1 MSNEAASIESDD
13 ESEVEV
19 EELGNSQTLRG
30 VDKAKPI
37 TLSFNQE
44 YFQWIKTKDEL
55 ITTVRLVEDTTTK
68 QKFLMGSMIRGD
80 LLDILEPFTSKENGV
95 INIEQSIADRLNERL
110 CLDLLRKK
118 GEPGKP
124 RRFKDVLTKDGYC
137 FYIKA
142 GKVRLWALRIP
153 DVRIN
158 GEYLPCIIRIAL
170 CMKAQQHIVA
180 SKIMGIPMKE
190 ALRRTTKQKHK

>member
-1 MSNEAASIESDD
+1 MSNQAASIESEY
-13 ESEVEV
+13 ESEVDI

-44 YFQWIKTKDEL
+44 YFQWIKNKEEL
-55 ITTVRLVEDTTTK
+55 ITTVRLVEDPTSK
-68 QKFLMGSMIRGD
+68 SKFLMGSMIRGD
-80 LLDILEPFTSKENGV
+80 LLEILGPFTSKEKGV
-95 INIEQSIADRLNERL
+95 ITIEQSIADRLNERL
-110 CLDLLRKK
+110 CLDLLRR
-118 GEPGKP
+118 GEPGKTH
-124 RRFKDVLTKDGYC
+124 RFKDVLTKDSYC

-158 GEYLPCIIRIAL
+158 GEYMPCIIRIAL
-170 CMKAQQHIVA
+170 CMKPQQYIVA
-180 SKIMGIPMKE
+180 SKIMGISMKE